1 MKYNFIDS
9 SFLISL
15 LTENEKNNQH
25 SCEISE
31 NMNEYRVINNIV
43 LSETLNGI
51 RRYEKRVD
59 LNKIYTI
66 INEVM
71 EIKYL
76 KKSDYEEAVNIY
88 GYYNGSINYSDCLIL
103 KTMQDNNINKI
114 LSYDD
119 DFDKING
126 LQRIY

>member
-1 MKYNFIDS
+1 MYFIDS

-31 NMNEYRVINNIV
+31 NINEYRVINNIV

-71 EIKYL
+71 DIKYL
-76 KKSDYEEAVNIY
+76 KKSDYEEAINIY
-88 GYYNGSINYSDCLIL
+88 SYYNGSINYSDCLIL

>member
-1 MKYNFIDS
+1 MYFIDS

-31 NMNEYRVINNIV
+31 NINEYRVINNIV

-88 GYYNGSINYSDCLIL
+88 SYYNGSINYSDCLIL

>member
-1 MKYNFIDS
+1 MYFIDS

-31 NMNEYRVINNIV
+31 NINEYRVINNIV

-59 LNKIYTI
+59 INKIYTI

-71 EIKYL
+71 DIKYL
-76 KKSDYEEAVNIY
+76 KKSDYEEAINIY
-88 GYYNGSINYSDCLIL
+88 SYYNGSINYSDCLIL

>member
-1 MKYNFIDS
+1 
-9 SFLISL
+9 
-15 LTENEKNNQH
+15 
-25 SCEISE
+25 
-31 NMNEYRVINNIV
+31 MNEYRVINNIV

>member
-1 MKYNFIDS
+1 LYFIDS

-31 NMNEYRVINNIV
+31 NINEYRVINNIV

-59 LNKIYTI
+59 INKIYTI

-71 EIKYL
+71 DIKYL
-76 KKSDYEEAVNIY
+76 KKSDYEEAINIY
-88 GYYNGSINYSDCLIL
+88 SYYNGSINYSDCLIL

-114 LSYDD
+114 LSYDN

>member
-1 MKYNFIDS
+1 MYFIDS

-31 NMNEYRVINNIV
+31 NINEYRVINNIV

-59 LNKIYTI
+59 INKIYTI

-71 EIKYL
+71 DIKYL
-76 KKSDYEEAVNIY
+76 KKSDYEEAINIY
-88 GYYNGSINYSDCLIL
+88 SYYNGSINYSDCLIL

-114 LSYDD
+114 LSYDN

>member
-1 MKYNFIDS
+1 MYFIDS

-15 LTENEKNNQH
+15 LTENEKNNEH

-31 NMNEYRVINNIV
+31 NIHEYRVINNVV

-51 RRYEKRVD
+51 RRYEKRADLKTIYNIIVD
-59 LNKIYTI
+59 VT
-66 INEVM
+66 

-76 KKSDYEEAVNIY
+76 TKSDYEDAVTTY
-88 GYYNGSINYSDCLIL
+88 SYYNGSINYSDCLIL

-114 LSYDD
+114 LSYDN

-126 LQRIY
+126 LQRIH

>member
-1 MKYNFIDS
+1 LYFIDS

-31 NMNEYRVINNIV
+31 NINEYRVINNIV

-88 GYYNGSINYSDCLIL
+88 SYYNGSINYSDCLIL

>member
-1 MKYNFIDS
+1 MYFIDS

-15 LTENEKNNQH
+15 LTENEKNNKH

-31 NMNEYRVINNIV
+31 NIHEYRVINNIV

-59 LNKIYTI
+59 INKIYTI

-71 EIKYL
+71 DIKYL
-76 KKSDYEEAVNIY
+76 TKSDYEDAVNTY
-88 GYYNGSINYSDCLIL
+88 SYYKGSINYSDCLIL

>member
-1 MKYNFIDS
+1 MYFIDS

-31 NMNEYRVINNIV
+31 NINEYRVINNIV

-88 GYYNGSINYSDCLIL
+88 SYYNGSINYSDCLIL

-114 LSYDD
+114 LSYDN

>member
-1 MKYNFIDS
+1 MYFIDS

-31 NMNEYRVINNIV
+31 NINEYRVINNIV

-71 EIKYL
+71 DIKYL
-76 KKSDYEEAVNIY
+76 KKSDYEEAINIY
-88 GYYNGSINYSDCLIL
+88 SYYNGSINYSDCLIL

-114 LSYDD
+114 LSYDN

>member
-1 MKYNFIDS
+1 MYFIDS
-9 SFLISL
+9 SFLIPL
-15 LTENEKNNQH
+15 LTENEKNNQR

-88 GYYNGSINYSDCLIL
+88 SYYNGSINYSDCLIL

>member
-1 MKYNFIDS
+1 MYFIDS

-15 LTENEKNNQH
+15 LTKNEKNNEH

-31 NMNEYRVINNIV
+31 NITEYRVINNIV

-51 RRYEKRVD
+51 RKYEKRVN
-59 LNKIYTI
+59 LKKIYSL
-66 INEVM
+66 INEVT
-71 EIKYL
+71 EIKYI

-88 GYYNGSINYSDCLIL
+88 SYYNGSINYSDCLIL
-103 KTMQDNNINKI
+103 KTMQDNHINKI

-119 DFDKING
+119 DFDNIGG

>member
-1 MKYNFIDS
+1 LYFIDS

-31 NMNEYRVINNIV
+31 NINEYRVINNIV

-51 RRYEKRVD
+51 RRYEKRLD
-59 LNKIYTI
+59 FNKIYTI

-76 KKSDYEEAVNIY
+76 KKSDYAEAVNIY
-88 GYYNGSINYSDCLIL
+88 SYYNGSINYSDCLIL

>member
-31 NMNEYRVINNIV
+31 NINEYRVINNIV

>member
-1 MKYNFIDS
+1 LYFIDS

-31 NMNEYRVINNIV
+31 NINEYRVINNIV

-59 LNKIYTI
+59 INKIYTI

-71 EIKYL
+71 DIKYL

-88 GYYNGSINYSDCLIL
+88 SYYNGSINYSDCLIL

-114 LSYDD
+114 LSYDN

>member
-1 MKYNFIDS
+1 MYFIDS

-31 NMNEYRVINNIV
+31 NINEYRVINNIV

-88 GYYNGSINYSDCLIL
+88 SYYNGSINYSDCLIL

-119 DFDKING
+119 DFDKINR

>member
-1 MKYNFIDS
+1 LYFIDS

-31 NMNEYRVINNIV
+31 NINEYRVINNIV

-76 KKSDYEEAVNIY
+76 KKSDYAEAVNIY
-88 GYYNGSINYSDCLIL
+88 SYYNGSINYSDCLIL

>member
-1 MKYNFIDS
+1 MYFIDS

-31 NMNEYRVINNIV
+31 NINEYRVINNIV

-59 LNKIYTI
+59 INKIYTI

-71 EIKYL
+71 DIKYL

-88 GYYNGSINYSDCLIL
+88 SYYNGSINYSDCLIL

>member
-1 MKYNFIDS
+1 LYFIDS

-31 NMNEYRVINNIV
+31 NINEYRVINNIV

-88 GYYNGSINYSDCLIL
+88 SYYNGSINYSDCLIL

-114 LSYDD
+114 LSYDN

>member
-31 NMNEYRVINNIV
+31 NINEYRVINNIV

-88 GYYNGSINYSDCLIL
+88 SYYNGSINYSDCLIL

>member
-1 MKYNFIDS
+1 MYFIDS
-9 SFLISL
+9 SFLLSL
-15 LTENEKNNQH
+15 LTENEKNNKH

-31 NMNEYRVINNIV
+31 NIHEYRVINNIV

-71 EIKYL
+71 DIKYL
-76 KKSDYEEAVNIY
+76 TKSDYEDAVNTY
-88 GYYNGSINYSDCLIL
+88 SYYNGSINYSDCLIL

>member
-1 MKYNFIDS
+1 MYFIDS

-31 NMNEYRVINNIV
+31 NINEYRVINNIV

-59 LNKIYTI
+59 INKIYTI

-76 KKSDYEEAVNIY
+76 KKSDYEEAINIY
-88 GYYNGSINYSDCLIL
+88 SYYNGSINYSDCLIL

-114 LSYDD
+114 LSYDN

>member
-1 MKYNFIDS
+1 MYFIDS

-31 NMNEYRVINNIV
+31 NINEYRVINNIV

-76 KKSDYEEAVNIY
+76 KKSDYAEAVNIY
-88 GYYNGSINYSDCLIL
+88 SYYNGSINYSDCLIL

>member
-1 MKYNFIDS
+1 LYFIDS

-31 NMNEYRVINNIV
+31 NINEYRVINNIV

-59 LNKIYTI
+59 INKIYTI

-71 EIKYL
+71 DIKYL
-76 KKSDYEEAVNIY
+76 KKSDYEEAINIY
-88 GYYNGSINYSDCLIL
+88 SYYNGSINYSDCLIL

>member
-1 MKYNFIDS
+1 LYFIDS

-31 NMNEYRVINNIV
+31 NINEYRVINNIV

-76 KKSDYEEAVNIY
+76 KKSDYEEAINIY
-88 GYYNGSINYSDCLIL
+88 SYYNGSINYSDCLIL

>member
-31 NMNEYRVINNIV
+31 NINEYRVINNIV

-119 DFDKING
+119 DYDKING